1 LVTLVGI
8 AFHVCRRRLNV
19 MTAQMPNFADMLDAL
34 PSAALRIIDADGE
47 QDARTFSDAVARCVD
62 GLNRVAA
69 QQRGM
74 DPVGPL
80 RVASR
85 LDNGAAW
92 LTLDLALRR
101 IGGVHIPLPTFFT
114 PQQIEHALRSSGAD
128 GVVVADTAQHAAS
141 NGASSIVIGP
151 GLCWQAR
158 EAMKTLLPVGTACI
172 TYTSGTTA
180 QAKGVCLDAP
190 SMLRVARSLSD
201 ATALLSL
208 RRHLCLMPLSTLLE
222 NIAGVY
228 AAWLTGA
235 DIAVPSL
242 AEIGYSGAAGL
253 DVPAL
258 LRCLHRYRPDSVIVF
273 PQLLLALVM
282 AAEQG
287 HALPSSLRF
296 VAVGGGRVAATLLAR
311 AAAVGLPVYEGY
323 GLTEC
328 ASVVCLNRPG
338 EVRAGS
344 VGRPLPHA
352 RVFVAHNDAGDDELF
367 VDGVRCLGYLNEEDN
382 DNMDNNSMENNSMRL
397 PPGPIATGDLGHI
410 DDDGFVHISGRRK
423 HMFITAYGRNVS
435 PEWVE
440 SEVLQHPLFAQAMVL
455 GEARAQNIAVLRTQQ
470 ADADDR
476 RIRAAL
482 AEINRG
488 LPDYA
493 HVADYVRAD
502 TPFSLDNG
510 LLTSNGRLRR
520 DVIAQRYADAIAQRY
535 AEISNPTS
543 HEIHA

>member
-1 LVTLVGI
+1 
-8 AFHVCRRRLNV
+8 
-19 MTAQMPNFADMLDAL
+19 MTANMPQFAEMLDAL
-34 PSAALRIIDADGE
+34 PCASLRIVDADGE
-47 QDARTFSDAVARCVD
+47 QNASAFSDTVVRCAD

-69 QQRGM
+69 QRRGV
-74 DPVGPL
+74 DRVGPL

-92 LTLDLALRR
+92 LTLDLAIRR

-114 PQQIEHALRSSGAD
+114 PQQIDHALRSSGAD
-128 GVVVADTAQHAAS
+128 AVVTAGTAHHAAS
-141 NGASSIVIGP
+141 SGASSLAIGS
-151 GLCWQAR
+151 GLYWQPR
-158 EAMKTLLPVGTACI
+158 EAMKTILPMGTACI

-190 SMLRVARSLSD
+190 SMLRVAVSLSE
-201 ATALLSL
+201 ATASLSL
-208 RRHLCLMPLSTLLE
+208 RQHLCLMPLSTLLE

-228 AAWLTGA
+228 AAWLSGA
-235 DIAVPSL
+235 NIAVPSL

-296 VAVGGGRVAATLLAR
+296 VAVGGGRVGTTLLAR

-352 RVFVAHNDAGDDELF
+352 RVLVAKNDTGDDELF

-382 DNMDNNSMENNSMRL
+382 DNMENNSMENNSMKNNSVDNNSVDNNNSMRL

-455 GEARAQNIAVLRTQQ
+455 GEAQPQNIAVLRTRQ
-470 ADADDR
+470 ADADDH

-502 TPFSLDNG
+502 APFSLDNG

-520 DVIAQRYADAIAQRY
+520 GAIAQRYADAIAQRY
-535 AEISNPTS
+535 AEISNSTS

>member
-1 LVTLVGI
+1 M
-8 AFHVCRRRLNV
+8 HNEKLNF
-19 MTAQMPNFADMLDAL
+19 TDMLDAL
-34 PSAALRIIDADGE
+34 PFAALRIIETDGE
-47 QDARTFSDAVARCVD
+47 QNAGTFSDAVARCAD
-62 GLNRVAA
+62 ALNRVDAHRLGA
-69 QQRGM
+69 RRDG
-74 DPVGPL
+74 VL

-92 LTLDLALRR
+92 LTLDLAIRR

-128 GVVVADTAQHAAS
+128 GVVVANTEQHAAQRAAS
-141 NGASSIVIGP
+141 NGASSIAISP

-158 EAMKTLLPVGTACI
+158 EATKTILPVGTACI

-201 ATALLSL
+201 ATASLSL

-242 AEIGYSGAAGL
+242 AEIGYSGSAGL

-258 LRCLHRYRPDSVIVF
+258 LRCLHRYRPDSIIVF

-296 VAVGGGRVAATLLAR
+296 VAVGGGRVGTTLLAR

-338 EVRAGS
+338 ELRAGS

-352 RVFVAHNDAGDDELF
+352 RVFVAHNDAGDNELF
-367 VDGVRCLGYLNEEDN
+367 VDGVRCLGYLNEDDN
-382 DNMDNNSMENNSMRL
+382 DNIENNSIDNNMRL

-410 DDDGFVHISGRRK
+410 DDDGYVHISGRRK

-455 GEARAQNIAVLRTQQ
+455 GEARPQNIAVLRTRQ

-482 AEINRG
+482 ADINRG

-493 HVADYVRAD
+493 QVSDYVRAE

-520 DVIAQRYADAIAQRY
+520 AAIAQHYADAIAQRY
-535 AEISNPTS
+535 AEISNFTS
-543 HEIHA
+543 NETHA

>member
-1 LVTLVGI
+1 
-8 AFHVCRRRLNV
+8 
-19 MTAQMPNFADMLDAL
+19 MTAQMPNFADMLDVLA
-34 PSAALRIIDADGE
+34 SASLRIVDADGMH
-47 QDARTFSDAVARCVD
+47 DARTFADAVARCAD
-62 GLNRVAA
+62 ALNRVEA
-69 QQRGM
+69 QRHAGGR
-74 DPVGPL
+74 DGAL

-85 LDNGAAW
+85 LDNGAVW
-92 LTLDLALRR
+92 LTLDLAIRR
-101 IGGVHIPLPTFFT
+101 LGGVHIPLPTFFT
-114 PQQIEHALRSSGAD
+114 AQQIDHALRSSGAD
-128 GVVVADTAQHAAS
+128 GVVVAETAQ
-141 NGASSIVIGP
+141 SSTNDGGSQISMTR
-151 GLCWQAR
+151 GLRWQPC
-158 EAMKTLLPVGTACI
+158 EAIQTSLPVGTACI

-190 SMLRVARSLSD
+190 SMLRVAVSLSE
-201 ATALLSL
+201 ATASLSL

-228 AAWLTGA
+228 AAWLTDA

-253 DVPAL
+253 DVPVL
-258 LRCLHRYRPDSVIVF
+258 LRCLHRYQPDSVIVF

-296 VAVGGGRVAATLLAR
+296 VAVGGGRVGTMLLAR

-323 GLTEC
+323 GLSEC

-338 EVRAGS
+338 QMRGGS

-352 RVFVAHNDAGDDELF
+352 RVFVAQNDAGDDELF
-367 VDGVRCLGYLNEEDN
+367 VDGVRCLDYLDDGQE
-382 DNMDNNSMENNSMRL
+382 NSMRL
-397 PPGPIATGDLGHI
+397 PPGSIATGDLGCI

-455 GEARAQNIAVLRTQQ
+455 GEARPHNIAVLRTRQ

-502 TPFSLDNG
+502 APFSLDND

-520 DVIAQRYADAIAQRY
+520 DAIAQRYADAIAKRY
-535 AEISNPTS
+535 ADVSTPIP
-543 HEIHA
+543 HEIPA